1 MRIRHAISTIPALLL
16 GVACSSSVATS
27 CSDEDAPRYA
37 LHVGGSHVIGTTSW
51 SVKLDSVISDSR
63 CPLGVLCIQAGEALL
78 AMELTNPAAD
88 AIPPD
93 NPHFALGTTQ
103 LTVNGF
109 RFFQTD
115 IQPVRMQNQTIDQSA
130 YVATLRVGL
139 PCLQ

>member
-1 MRIRHAISTIPALLL
+1 MRARHLPCIVPALFL
-16 GVACSSSVATS
+16 GAACSSSVSTS
-27 CSDEDAPRYA
+27 CSDADAPRYA
-37 LHVGGSHVIGTTSW
+37 LHVGASHVIGTTQW

-88 AIPPD
+88 ISPPD

-109 RFFQTD
+109 RFFQID
-115 IQPVRMQNQTIDQSA
+115 IQPIRQQNQTIDQSA

-139 PCLQ
+139 PCLE